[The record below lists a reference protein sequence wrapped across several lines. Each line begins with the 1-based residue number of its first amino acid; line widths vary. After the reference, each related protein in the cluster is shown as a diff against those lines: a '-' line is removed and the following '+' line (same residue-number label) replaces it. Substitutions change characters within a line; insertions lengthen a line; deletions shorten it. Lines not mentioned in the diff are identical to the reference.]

1 MAQGFQRSDGRGD
14 FAMIQKMAAAV
25 SALALVAGALVG
37 AQPLA
42 PNRLC
47 TDWAA
52 GHVTMEV
59 LGDSVAA
66 GYGVAAGE
74 RWFERVA
81 AQLPGPSSAV
91 WNGAVSG
98 SKAADYVP
106 GAAYNFH
113 VQFAGSVA
121 PTLVVL
127 NWRINDQWWSKQAS
141 ATFNPT
147 TFKAQY
153 RLIMDQIHAASPTTQ
168 FVIAVSPWVMDTRL
182 DAGTFSQW
190 DYIVALWDLKEEY
203 GAVWMDW
210 MRFTSGLLQAD
221 QGHPTSAGN
230 AVMAAQVFEYIRSS
244 CGHWGE

>member
-1 MAQGFQRSDGRGD
+1 MRVRELG
-14 FAMIQKMAAAV
+14 AV
-25 SALALVAGALVG
+25 VGALVLVAGTLVQVATPAAG
-37 AQPLA
+37 
-42 PNRLC
+42 RLC
-47 TDWAA
+47 QDWDA
-52 GHVTMEV
+52 GHVTIEV

-66 GYGVAAGE
+66 GYGVAVGE

-127 NWRINDQWWSKQAS
+127 NWRINDQWWSKQDP

-153 RLIMDQIHAASPTTQ
+153 RLIMNQIRAASPTTQ
-168 FVIAVSPWVMDTRL
+168 FMIAVSPWVMDTRI
-182 DAGTFSQW
+182 DSGTFNQW
-190 DYIVALWDLKEEY
+190 DYIVALWQLKDEY

-210 MRFTSGLLQAD
+210 MRFTSGQLQAD
-221 QGHPTSAGN
+221 LGHPTSAGN
-230 AVMAAQVFEYIRSS
+230 AVMAAQVFETIRSS
-244 CGHWGE
+244 CGHWGD